1 MLGLFR
7 KKEELVFS
15 PCNGKIIPIEKI
27 EDDVF
32 SKKMMGDGIGII
44 PSDSQIV
51 SPINGEVVQIFET
64 KHAILLKS
72 KEETLILIHIGLDTV
87 GLDGKPFKVN
97 IECGSNVSKGQQ
109 IMDVDFD
116 MIREAKLDTT
126 VIVILM
132 DEENKK
138 TIIEK
143 AYGLDVSNDKYI
155 LKIKNK

>member
-44 PSDSQIV
+44 PSDTKIV
-51 SPINGEVVQIFET
+51 SPINGEVVQVFET

-87 GLDGKPFKVN
+87 GLGGKPFKVN
-97 IECGSNVSKGQQ
+97 IECGTKVLKGQH
-109 IMDVDFD
+109 IMDVNFD
-116 MIREAKLDTT
+116 MIKEAKLDTT

-138 TIIEK
+138 IITEK
-143 AYGLDVSNDKYI
+143 ANGLNVSNNEYI